1 MQHTKLLN
9 LFLSFLLI
17 NSSLLIIY
25 SLFFPNATF
34 LFFQQT
40 YLEVLAIADTGG
52 NGSLNLLT
60 YPLSLY
66 LMCTF
71 GCIQYLRTQ
80 EIFYLNFL
88 TILWTLVLISR
99 IISLLAIRE
108 VTIDLYFFFGI
119 HKNARLL
126 IKDAKENIENWLLF
140 IDNIENLSNEDA
152 SIKLVNWLT
161 NNYKSLGIDNKTIEN
176 YIENGNFAM
185 QVEGIRNYL
194 SKKS

>member
-1 MQHTKLLN
+1 MQYTKLLN

-25 SLFFPNATF
+25 SVFFPNATF

-71 GCIQYLRTQ
+71 GCIQYLRTH

-88 TILWTLVLISR
+88 TILWTFVLISR

-119 HKNARLL
+119 LTEFFIAPIHIYFRSKL
-126 IKDAKENIENWLLF
+126 IK
-140 IDNIENLSNEDA
+140 LS
-152 SIKLVNWLT
+152 
-161 NNYKSLGIDNKTIEN
+161 
-176 YIENGNFAM
+176 
-185 QVEGIRNYL
+185 
-194 SKKS
+194 